1 MIYTIKKYKEQQ
13 TKSDNLQKPNDDVS
27 MLPSSYEADSHAEQ
41 AMKEIRAKKA
51 AERRE
56 QLMGQ
61 MAKAQKNFITS
72 YAEHFKESEK
82 SDEKMEW
89 QESVEEKKT
98 SVCLGKDRKIANSEP
113 ESFTCIL
120 CSEESSNSRDCIVYP
135 AFIQRSSVL
144 SRYQTT
150 TEDTNQLSSIE
161 TTIHASPYV
170 SSCGHEMH
178 VSCWKEYFNNEI
190 LKEQRRPFRA
200 RNPSIFN
207 IDKNQFL
214 CPLCRFLSNAIL
226 PIVPPLNN
234 LMDPKST
241 GMLDD
246 AFDFK
251 TWYDMMNSYIKSVHY
266 LKTDGEPS
274 EESDEQLDQL
284 FGNYKDN
291 IMKVLQNHSSD
302 LSNGGNH
309 VALNTETSDYIL
321 KFIKNVRE
329 IATPQTNEE
338 IADIDSFANAWN
350 TCAYTIQ
357 SLEMYMR
364 ATEKPL
370 VEISV
375 RYEKCVSGLV
385 RLCGFYDQFD
395 TLSTDK
401 SKIPNSYKSLSIYS
415 KNVFGNF
422 FGNNPD
428 FSIIHWDVFSMM
440 TSMIFTT
447 RPLLFPLN
455 PQNHIPR

>member
-1 MIYTIKKYKEQQ
+1 
-13 TKSDNLQKPNDDVS
+13 
-27 MLPSSYEADSHAEQ
+27 MLPSSYEADSHSETEQ
-41 AMKEIRAKKA
+41 AMKERRAKMA
-51 AERRE
+51 ALRRE
-56 QLMGQ
+56 QLMVQ
-61 MAKAQKNFITS
+61 MEKAQKSFINN
-72 YAEHFKESEK
+72 YAEHFKENEK

-89 QESVEEKKT
+89 QPSVEEKKT
-98 SVCLGKDRKIANSEP
+98 SVCLGKERKIANSEA

-120 CSEESSNSRDCIVYP
+120 CSEESSNNRDCIVYP

-226 PIVPPLNN
+226 PVVPPLHN
-234 LMDPKST
+234 LVDQKT
-241 GMLDD
+241 EGILDD
-246 AFDFK
+246 LFDFQK
-251 TWYDMMNSYIKSVHY
+251 WYNMMNDYIKSLNF
-266 LKTDGEPS
+266 LKLNETESIEDGE
-274 EESDEQLDQL
+274 EQTNRL
-284 FGNYKDN
+284 FANYKDS
-291 IMKVLQNHSSD
+291 IMKPLENYHNFDFSKVGDQIN
-302 LSNGGNH
+302 
-309 VALNTETSDYIL
+309 LNPETSDYIL
-321 KFIKNVRE
+321 KFIKNVKE
-329 IATPQTNEE
+329 IATPQIIEDNG
-338 IADIDSFANAWN
+338 DIDSFSTAWK
-350 TCAYTIQ
+350 TCAYTVQ

-364 ATEKPL
+364 ATDKPL
-370 VEISV
+370 KGDMSV

-385 RLCGFYDQFD
+385 RLCGFYGQFD
-395 TLSTDK
+395 GLPRKTPT
-401 SKIPNSYKSLSIYS
+401 IPNSYKSLSIYARS
-415 KNVFGNF
+415 LFGNL
-422 FGNNPD
+422 FGDNQD

-440 TSMIFTT
+440 TSMLFTT

-455 PQNHIPR
+455 SQFHIPR